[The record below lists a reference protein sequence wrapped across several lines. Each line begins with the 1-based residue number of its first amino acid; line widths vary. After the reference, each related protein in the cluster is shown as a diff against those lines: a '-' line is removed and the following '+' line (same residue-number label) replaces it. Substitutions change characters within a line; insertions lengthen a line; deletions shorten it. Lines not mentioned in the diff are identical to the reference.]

1 MKKMLTGTE
10 CQVSCHVSGTSML
23 LKPLS
28 FLFYNLSLLYE
39 ALNLTP
45 YRHVKPKWKQALK
58 GLKKLTAV
66 L

>member
-1 MKKMLTGTE
+1 
-10 CQVSCHVSGTSML
+10 ML